1 VNLDDAKNKFESWL
15 KNDSISLT
23 QKQLE
28 KKRIRDELEARDNE
42 NKLLLHNR
50 SE

>member
-15 KNDSISLT
+15 ENDGISLT

-28 KKRIRDELEARDNE
+28 NKRIKDELEA
-42 NKLLLHNR
+42 
-50 SE
+50 